1 MHLENK
7 IDGTIG
13 TYDNN
18 IKKSIWLTTK
28 WNFEVNAL
36 TTIDMY
42 YSHTLNCRSFG
53 SPDKIKFQIELNR

>member
-7 IDGTIG
+7 MDGTISIII
-13 TYDNN
+13 TL
-18 IKKSIWLTTK
+18 KKSIWLTTK
-28 WNFEVNAL
+28 WNLEVNAL